1 MRASS
6 NELDGERSYLVCCT
20 RYLFLC
26 NAEIIL
32 LINIETPLPSLA
44 FAAVRPE
51 EEMITLG
58 LSRSGSSGENNGT
71 AAVSNSKSSTFPATP
86 GGVGRSQHVGQPQ
99 QAQQQRSGGGQH
111 KPIRRTPGPPMS
123 GMQNVGR
130 QARHRRT
137 PGAHSHDVS

>member
-1 MRASS
+1 MLYTYFQYGVKLPKNIQHQIDLAHY
-6 NELDGERSYLVCCT
+6 NIAHL
-20 RYLFLC
+20 
-26 NAEIIL
+26 IL
-32 LINIETPLPSLA
+32 KLLPSIA
-44 FAAVRPE
+44 IAAVRPE

>member
-1 MRASS
+1 M
-6 NELDGERSYLVCCT
+6 EDGEEISCFATISYFCVTGNNIAHL
-20 RYLFLC
+20 
-26 NAEIIL
+26 IL
-32 LINIETPLPSLA
+32 KLLPSIA
-44 FAAVRPE
+44 IAAVRPE

-71 AAVSNSKSSTFPATP
+71 AATSSTPGTNPKSFPATP

-99 QAQQQRSGGGQH
+99 QAQQHRSGGGQH